1 MSVKNKL
8 FMLIGTALAGMLLI
22 GGIGLWNSSRDA
34 VVLTDIHR
42 NGMTKTNEVL
52 LLMSNLTELPRRS
65 YEVASK
71 AVLPFEQQV
80 SELQRSRNKLYDLHE
95 IVQKRMKAYA
105 DLLVTEEA
113 KQKWESFQLVWKDW
127 YAYDQDFIRRMD
139 SVLAKPTPEA
149 MDELFK
155 YIVDGNLKR
164 RDKTAVLTDGIQD
177 LANSNYEFVRNQIAI
192 TEQGTRTSI
201 LIMIV
206 VIVVVCVALGF
217 FALSIRA
224 TVIKPVEKVRDLLVR
239 VARDHDF
246 TLQINYRADDEIGE
260 MTKAFDDMV
269 SSLRDS
275 FLSIQ
280 SKMREVRSGVDAL
293 VTGAQQVAD
302 SSAQQSS
309 SSSAMAASVEEMT
322 VSINTVSDSAN
333 EARTIAQE
341 AGEIANQ
348 GGTIIEQTVN
358 EMVMIA
364 KAVGQASGA
373 IESLG
378 RESEQISSVVQV
390 IKEVADQTNL
400 LALNAAIEAAR
411 AGEQGRGFAV
421 VADEVRKLAERT
433 TQSTGDISS
442 MVGKIQTSS
451 KEAVSEMGQM
461 VKQVESG
468 QTLAHEAGERIQSIR
483 EGANKVVQ
491 AVSEISNALKEQSS
505 ASHDIARHVESV
517 AQMTDQ
523 NSAAAGDAASGAQ
536 RLKQLAKDVDEIV
549 KQFKV

>member
-1 MSVKNKL
+1 
-8 FMLIGTALAGMLLI
+8 MLICVALGSMLLI
-22 GGIGLWNSSRDA
+22 GGIGLWSTSHDA
-34 VVLTDIHR
+34 DVMSNIHDS
-42 NGMTKTNEVL
+42 GMVKSNEIL
-52 LLMSNLTELPRRS
+52 LLMSDLNELPRRS

-71 AVLPFEQQV
+71 AMLPFEEQV
-80 SELQRSRNKLYDLHE
+80 TELQRSRDKMRQLHE
-95 IVQKRMKAYA
+95 IVPKRIKKYT

-113 KQKWESFQLVWKDW
+113 KRKWAAFLKVWDEW
-127 YAYDQDFIRRMD
+127 YAYDLDFTRRMD
-139 SVLAKPTPEA
+139 DALARPTPEVLEA
-149 MDELFK
+149 LIK
-155 YIVDGNLKR
+155 HIVDGNINR
-164 RDKTAVLTDGIQD
+164 RDKTTVLTDGIRD
-177 LANSNYEFVRNQIAI
+177 LADFNFDLVDKQISDAGRGARNAM
-192 TEQGTRTSI
+192 I
-201 LIMIV
+201 LT
-206 VIVVVCVALGF
+206 VIVIGLACVVLGL

-246 TLQINYRADDEIGE
+246 ALQSGYHANDEIGE
-260 MTKAFDDMV
+260 MTSAFDTMLD
-269 SSLRDS
+269 SLRSS
-275 FLSIQ
+275 FKGIQ
-280 SKMREVRSGVDAL
+280 TKMREVRSGVDML
-293 VTGAQQVAD
+293 ITGARQVAD
-302 SSAQQSS
+302 SSSQQSS

-322 VSINTVSDSAN
+322 VSINTVSDSAD

-341 AGEIANQ
+341 AGEIAHQ
-348 GGTIIEQTVN
+348 GGSIIEQTVN
-358 EMVMIA
+358 EMVLIA

-378 RESEQISSVVQV
+378 HESEQISSVVQV

-442 MVGKIQTSS
+442 MVGKIQASS
-451 KEAVSEMGQM
+451 KEAVSEMEQM
-461 VKQVESG
+461 VNQVESG
-468 QTLAHEAGERIQSIR
+468 QTLAHEAGERIQSILK
-483 EGANKVVQ
+483 GANKVVQ

-523 NSAAAGDAASGAQ
+523 NSAAAGDAAAGAQ
-536 RLKQLAKDVDEIV
+536 RLGQLAKEVDEIV
-549 KQFKV
+549 EQFKV